1 MSVHFYLVRVIY
13 PVRLDSEMIGLV
25 KDALQGRKGGNV
37 LFEAQ
42 HVGHVVNNH
51 LARKE
56 TRCYHFMGYSFGLG
70 LSRPLLHQLWNTNEW
85 IFNNTPAQ

>member
-1 MSVHFYLVRVIY
+1 MTCQSIFISLELSI

-25 KDALQGRKGGNV
+25 KDVLQGRKGGNV

-42 HVGHVVNNH
+42 HVGHVVKNH

-56 TRCYHFMGYSFGLG
+56 TRCYHFMGCSFGLG
-70 LSRPLLHQLWNTNEW
+70 LSRPLLHQLWNTNE
-85 IFNNTPAQ
+85 